1 MTDDLH
7 ESLAAFDNGDPITAA
22 ELEHL
27 IARDGQSEAEAPVGW
42 EGAFR
47 LDTDRMAA
55 WAMRKRSEAQAR
67 ISEAQAVAGAERQRV
82 DAWLHTTTATPE
94 RDVAF
99 FDRLLTDYALRERE
113 QHDRKTLTTP
123 HGTVK
128 TTGVKATG
136 KLRDSD
142 ALLAVLKAADRSDLI
157 TTVEV
162 IPSLAELVTLG
173 VIAMTDDGAVLTATG
188 ELLPAEVV
196 EVTPSRVSTKVVT

>member
-47 LDTDRMAA
+47 LDNDRMAT

-67 ISEAQAVAGAERQRV
+67 LAEARGVAEAEEQRV
-82 DAWLHTTTATPE
+82 RSWLATVTATPS

-99 FDRLLTDYALRERE
+99 FDSLLTDYALRQRDE
-113 QHDRKTLTTP
+113 HDRKTLTTP
-123 HGTVK
+123 YGAVK
-128 TTGVKATG
+128 TTGVKASG

-142 ALLAVLKAADRSDLI
+142 ALLAAIKAAGIPDVI

-162 IPSLAELVTLG
+162 LPSLAELVTLG
-173 VIAMTDDGAVLTATG
+173 VVAVTDDGAVLTATG

-196 EVTPSRVSTKVVT
+196 EVTPARVSTKVVT